1 MNIIEVFDRAVAL
14 FGDKS
19 WPDEAFVVEAGAE
32 KDEDGKTLQ
41 KCRHLPHHS
50 KTVTDPND
58 NGTVDLPHLR
68 NALARVNQ
76 VEPVKESA
84 VKFRKRAQSHLARH
98 AKALLK
104 THKEE
109 AEELIREFDLNT
121 EEWGG

>member
-1 MNIIEVFDRAVAL
+1 MNITDIFNRAVAL
-14 FGDKS
+14 FGDRS

-32 KDEDGKTLQ
+32 KDDKGKTLQ
-41 KCRHLPHHS
+41 KYRHLPHHT

-58 NGTVDLPHLR
+58 NDTVDLPHLR

-84 VKFRKRAQSHLARH
+84 AKFRKRAQSHLARH

-109 AEELIREFDLNT
+109 AEELIREFELNT
-121 EEWGG
+121 EE